1 MHTPQLSVIVPCF
14 KVEAWLNRCVRS
26 ILAQSLTDLEVIL
39 VDDGSPDSVP
49 QLCDTWAATDRRVR
63 VVHQTNAGLGM
74 ACNAGLNAARGE
86 YVAFV
91 DADDWV
97 DATMYETMY
106 RTARREGAQLVF
118 TGLKRV
124 DQRGV
129 VSPMPHPEAM
139 RTFQGGAQLREL
151 MLEMMASAPSD
162 PVERHIQMSAKVVLY
177 ERALIERG
185 GVRFESER
193 RFLSEDLLFNL
204 DALSHAACAVVL
216 PERFYNYFQNLA
228 SITHT
233 CRLDRLP
240 LYVAFYHELHRRY
253 PALAPDADW
262 TLRTDRLFIGYVRNY
277 LRGVVTASAP
287 LGQRM
292 ATLRAACRLTE
303 WDAIARRYP
312 VGSMRSAHRAV
323 WTLMRHRRA
332 AALFVLLRLTTPPS
346 SSYELESRRA
356 YLHMCLS
363 EDLARYDRRPGLK
376 DRLLL
381 NEGWFLFRYVRELR
395 LVEYHKGLPGWHRA
409 AYLLHFVRYKRL
421 GFRLRVAIYPG
432 TVGPGLRLYHAG
444 GYVHVGPSVRIG
456 RRCTLLPGVVFGNKE
471 EHPDEGTVCVGD
483 DCYFGLDAKV
493 LGTVTIGDGVTVGA
507 GAVVTHDVPAGA
519 TVGGVPARIIHT
531 QKQTPTS

>member
-63 VVHQTNAGLGM
+63 AIHQTNAGLGM

-139 RTFQGGAQLREL
+139 RTFRGGAQLREL

-204 DALSHAACAVVL
+204 DALSHATCATVL
-216 PERFYNYFQNLA
+216 PDRFYNYFQNLS
-228 SITHT
+228 SITQA
-233 CRLDRLP
+233 CRLDRLAAYET
-240 LYVAFYHELHRRY
+240 LNRELGRRY
-253 PALAPDADW
+253 PSFSNDAEW
-262 TLRTDRLFIGYVRNY
+262 QLRTDRLFIGYLRSY
-277 LRGVVTASAP
+277 MRGVVAANAP
-287 LGQRM
+287 RKDKLR
-292 ATLRAACRLTE
+292 TLKEVCKSPE
-303 WDAIARRYP
+303 WEPIAGRYP
-312 VGSMRSAHRAV
+312 VRSMRPMHRLIWQLTRHGQV
-323 WTLMRHRRA
+323 WTIYA
-332 AALFVLLRLTTPPS
+332 LLRVTILPMG
-346 SSYELESRRA
+346 SYDRKSRRA
-356 YLHMCLS
+356 YLNECLR
-363 EDLARYDRRPGLK
+363 EDRKRWDRRPGFK
-376 DRLLL
+376 DRLLR
-381 NEGWFLFRYVRELR
+381 NEGWFLYRYVRSLR
-395 LVEYHKGLPGWHRA
+395 LVEYHKGLGGWHRIA
-409 AYLLHFVRYKRL
+409 FLLHFVRYKRL
-421 GFRLRVAIYPG
+421 GFQLRVAISPG
-432 TVGPGLRLYHAG
+432 SVGPGLRLYHTG
-444 GYVHVGPSVRIG
+444 DYVHVGPGARIG
-456 RRCTLLPGVVFGNKE
+456 RHCTLLPGVVFGNKVE
-471 EHPDEGTVCVGD
+471 RPGTGAARVGD
-483 DCYFGLDAKV
+483 NCYFGLGAKV
-493 LGTVTIGDGVTVGA
+493 LGAVTIGNNVTVGA
-507 GAVVTHDVPAGA
+507 NAVVTKDVPDNAV
-519 TVGGVPARIIHT
+519 VGGVPARIIRIE
-531 QKQTPTS
+531 Q